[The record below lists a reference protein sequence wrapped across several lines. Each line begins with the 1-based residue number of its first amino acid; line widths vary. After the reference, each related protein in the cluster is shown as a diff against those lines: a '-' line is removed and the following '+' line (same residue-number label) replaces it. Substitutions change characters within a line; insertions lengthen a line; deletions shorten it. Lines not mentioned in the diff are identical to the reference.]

1 MGTEPVSVM
10 DEAGAC
16 NRYGCADPPL
26 IQCPS
31 HRIFAPPLQWEAR
44 PGGQLHDT
52 LKPLAANRLDLRS
65 TLLIDNEAHKGASGE
80 EANMIALPTWEHCT
94 GGGPWG
100 VQDHWGGAVCIVLPR
115 SLRHPILPSLG

>member
-1 MGTEPVSVM
+1 M

-100 VQDHWGGAVCIVLPR
+100 VQDDWGGAVCIVLPR
-115 SLRHPILPSLG
+115 SLRHPIFLSLG

>member
-1 MGTEPVSVM
+1 MRRVHAFVM
-10 DEAGAC
+10 TAQALPSANALLIASFAC
-16 NRYGCADPPL
+16 L
-26 IQCPS
+26 PS
-31 HRIFAPPLQWEAR
+31 QWEAR

-100 VQDHWGGAVCIVLPR
+100 VQDDWGGAVCIVLPR
-115 SLRHPILPSLG
+115 SLRHPIFLSLG